1 MTRHQPQE
9 PRLALSPALVES
21 LRADLPQVADAA
33 VEAIIAEVP
42 SYANALSGP
51 MGEIIRNAV
60 AMALGGFVQLGGRG
74 DRRSDRPAAASM
86 EGAYQL
92 GRGEARSGRS
102 MEALLAAYRVG
113 SRASWRQ
120 MARHLVDGGVDAATV
135 AGYAELVFAYMDQLS
150 DASASGH
157 RDEINEA
164 GRARQ
169 QHLDEL
175 ARALLDGAG
184 RDTLEPLAERARWE
198 PPETLTAVLVPEAQG
213 PMLLGVVAPDS
224 LRLDDPASAT
234 QRTVLLV
241 RDARRRVLLRSVQ
254 GQGAV
259 VGPTRPWTEARTS
272 YLRARRALT
281 LERESRSATL
291 DTEEHLARLVVRAD
305 PDALRDLRTQVL
317 TPLAD
322 LSDSTREK
330 LVDTLRAWVLH
341 QGRRE
346 AVAEALFVHPQTV
359 RYRMGQLREA
369 YGERLDDPDFVRDA
383 TIALS

>member
-1 MTRHQPQE
+1 MARAHLEQ
-9 PRLALSPALVES
+9 PRLTLSPELVAS

-42 SYANALSGP
+42 SYANALAGP

-60 AMALGGFVQLGGRG
+60 VLALGGFVQLGGRG
-74 DRRSDRPAAASM
+74 DRPAAASM

-113 SRASWRQ
+113 SRVSWRQ
-120 MARHLVDGGVDAATV
+120 MAISLVEAGVDAATV

-150 DASASGH
+150 DASAAGH
-157 RDEINEA
+157 RDEVNES

-169 QHLDEL
+169 QHLDDL
-175 ARALLDGAG
+175 ARALLDGAS
-184 RDTLEPLAERARWE
+184 RDTLDPLAERAAWE

-213 PMLLGVVAPDS
+213 PALLGLVAPDS

-241 RDARRRVLLRSVQ
+241 RDARRGVLLRAVR
-254 GQGAV
+254 GHGAV
-259 VGPTRPWTEARTS
+259 VGPTRSWTEVRSS
-272 YLRARRALT
+272 YLRARRALA
-281 LERESRSATL
+281 LERSRSATL
-291 DTEEHLARLVVRAD
+291 DTEEHLADLVVTAD
-305 PDALRDLRTQVL
+305 PEA
-317 TPLAD
+317 LAD
-322 LSDSTREK
+322 LRAQVLAPLEEVSASTREK
-330 LVDTLRAWVLH
+330 LTETLRAWLLH

-359 RYRMGQLREA
+359 RYRMGQLREL
-369 YGERLDDPDFVRDA
+369 YGDQLDEPDFVRRA
-383 TIALS
+383 TVALG